1 MVQHDTTAI
10 VSGCRR
16 MEKWTGEKDT
26 ARQGLTKKMKKA
38 RQAEKQAGG
47 QWQDRQCYSDM
58 EV

>member
-1 MVQHDTTAI
+1 MQHGTAAI
-10 VSGCRR
+10 VSGCRK

-26 ARQGLTKKMKKA
+26 AQQEMTKMMKGS
-38 RQAEKQAGG
+38 AGRDE

>member
-1 MVQHDTTAI
+1 
-10 VSGCRR
+10 